1 MGQIVHFFSTKRKST
16 TAKVENSRNRYINM
30 LLGNIEVSP
39 RRNLCY
45 RREQMIAPG
54 KHAIAGGGGEM
65 FAPGKEGSGCLVVAD
80 C

>member
-1 MGQIVHFFSTKRKST
+1 
-16 TAKVENSRNRYINM
+16 M